1 MIGQMKFAWI
11 DFRRSFLASGFS
23 FISQIIT
30 YSAITISIGLYSASK
45 HFLNNAMNVIFY
57 NSFRNITLLFIIVCV
72 IIGGVVTSRSIDL
85 KLQSQKDDIGIM
97 KNVGGKSRWIY
108 SYFIFNQLLTAVIML
123 ILGMILGMIFLTVVF
138 ASFKFIIYLR
148 FVKFIPIFIS
158 NIVIIVITYIKAH
171 YTIVRFVGEKDFEQ
185 SSSKLSNY
193 KSIFEL
199 NRLMKRFR
207 ASIKLGIK
215 NFLRSGKILS
225 SFVFSFFLVFS
236 LVAFVVSPLTINETY
251 TYYYDIRNQ
260 DYSLVIGDSDSL
272 DFYNQSLSFHTYEN
286 VSSEENLS
294 PLNSSFIGDIDSLDI
309 EFQEI
314 FITKM
319 HIETIPYLEISGGA
333 YNLIGTN
340 NTFYATIIGFKDNF
354 LDDELFIWGSNPV
367 PSRREVVIGD
377 SLDRTLFENSS
388 VEKIEIEESSEE
400 YSING
405 VVLDSFAAGFTIY
418 FPINKLKQ
426 DTTITGPNLIL
437 FDELDLANYNEIVE
451 ISSNYGY
458 EVLDIQETLEENRE
472 IYRTFSR
479 MFNIL
484 GFGLFTI
491 FSFQVIVFCFL
502 YFLSYRKDYRL
513 LANLGIKKRKLYTIN
528 FTATFLQTI
537 PGIIFGA
544 YFGSIIPRYFLVPHS
559 RLSFFGP
566 IIVTVVLWFIILVS
580 SGSLSSSKR
589 GFKKTVY

>member
-1 MIGQMKFAWI
+1 
-11 DFRRSFLASGFS
+11 
-23 FISQIIT
+23 
-30 YSAITISIGLYSASK
+30 
-45 HFLNNAMNVIFY
+45 
-57 NSFRNITLLFIIVCV
+57 
-72 IIGGVVTSRSIDL
+72 
-85 KLQSQKDDIGIM
+85 M

-123 ILGMILGMIFLTVVF
+123 ILGIILGMIFLTVVF
-138 ASFKFIIYLR
+138 ASFKFITYLR

-171 YTIVRFVGEKDFEQ
+171 YTIVKFVGEKDFEQ

-193 KSIFEL
+193 KSIFEF
-199 NRLMKRFR
+199 NRLMKRFG
-207 ASIKLGIK
+207 ASIKIGIK

-251 TYYYDIRNQ
+251 SYYYDIRNQ
-260 DYSLVIGDSDSL
+260 DYSLVIGEPDSL
-272 DFYNQSLSFHTYEN
+272 NFYNQSLSFQNYEN
-286 VSSEENLS
+286 VSNEDNISS
-294 PLNSSFIGDIDSLDI
+294 LNSSFIGEIDSLDI

-319 HIETIPYLEISGGA
+319 HVETIPYLEVSGGT

-340 NTFYATIIGFKDNF
+340 NTFYATIVGFKNDF
-354 LDDELFIWGSNPV
+354 LNDELFIWGSNPAS
-367 PSRREVVIGD
+367 SRREVVIGD
-377 SLDRTLFENSS
+377 SLDRALFENSS
-388 VEKIEIEESSEE
+388 VEKIEIEESSEQ

-405 VVLDSFAAGFTIY
+405 VVIDSFAAGFTIY

-426 DTTITGPNLIL
+426 DTIINGPNLIL
-437 FDELDLANYNEIVE
+437 FNELDLVSYNEILE
-451 ISSNYGY
+451 ISNNYGY
-458 EVLDIQETLEENRE
+458 EIKDIQDTIEENRAV
-472 IYRTFSR
+472 YRTFSR
-479 MFNIL
+479 MFDTL

-513 LANLGIKKRKLYTIN
+513 LADLGIKKRKLYAIN
-528 FTATFLQTI
+528 FTASVLQTI

-559 RLSFFGP
+559 RLTFFGL
-566 IIVTVVLWFIILVS
+566 IIIAVVVWFIILVS
-580 SGSLSSSKR
+580 SGSLSSSRR